1 MADPRDT
8 QLSFLGSTKAKPP
21 NPPEPPDPSGPA
33 DPPDPPG
40 PPDPPDPPA
49 LDSDEVALHETTR
62 QRYLNYALSVITSRA
77 LPDIR
82 DGLKPVQRRILYAM
96 FHNLHL
102 APDGRFRKSAAVVGE
117 VMAKY
122 HPHGDQAIYDAMVR
136 MAQSFSLRYPLVDG
150 HGNFGS
156 LDGDPPAAM
165 RYTEAK
171 LQRLSLDLLSE
182 LKKKVVDT
190 RDTYDGSN
198 VEPVVLPAQVPQ
210 LLINGSTGIAVGM
223 ATNIPPHNLGEVV
236 GALVALI
243 DDPDLELEE
252 IMEMVPGPDFPTG
265 CRIETGPED
274 MRTMYETGGGPVT
287 MAGEY
292 EVETIERRKFAVIK
306 SIPYGLKKG
315 DLISKIAE
323 LIVRKK
329 VPQIVDVRDES
340 TDDVRIVLEL
350 KGRANPE
357 VAMAYLYKH
366 TPLRCNFHV
375 NLTCLVPTDNPQV
388 AGPAKVDLKRI
399 LTAFLTFRMEV
410 VTRRFQFE
418 LDELEKRIHI
428 LEGFAKVFDALDVA
442 IRIIRQSEDKRDA
455 SLKLQARFDLD
466 EIQAEAVLET
476 KLYKLARMEVQA
488 IIDELE
494 AKQAEADR
502 IRMILSSEGMRWEV
516 IRSELE
522 SLRARYADDRRSK
535 LERAATVEAFDPEAY
550 IVRENA
556 WVIVTRDGW
565 IKRQRGWSDVS
576 AIRAREDDEVRWL
589 MRGSTRE
596 CVALFTDLGACYVM
610 RIADVPATT
619 GYGEPVQRF
628 FSFADGEKVV
638 GAVVTD
644 PRSLP
649 EAPEGAEDLGWP
661 LMLAVTRK
669 GKCLRF
675 PLAPHAT
682 PSTKSGRRY
691 ARLAKRGDG
700 VVAVVVTVG
709 HENVCLASHKARCL
723 IFPVDE
729 VNVLSGAGK
738 GVQAI
743 KLGDGDYVL
752 GYDLAT
758 AARQGCEVETNRGAG
773 IIVRTTKYEVT
784 RRGGRGRQ
792 MLKRGTLTKWVQGP
806 VQPVSWGEDSEE
818 LEEYA
823 EEDERE
829 QE

>member
-1 MADPRDT
+1 MADNPDS
-8 QLSFLGSTKAKPP
+8 QLSLLGSRQAP
-21 NPPEPPDPSGPA
+21 PA
-33 DPPDPPG
+33 DPPDPP
-40 PPDPPDPPA
+40 DPPE
-49 LDSDEVALHETTR
+49 LGTDEVALHETTR

-182 LKKKVVDT
+182 LKKKVVDV
-190 RDTYDGSN
+190 RDTYDGSTE
-198 VEPVVLPAQVPQ
+198 EPVVLPAQVPQ

-236 GALVALI
+236 EALVALI
-243 DDPDLELEE
+243 DDPDLELDE
-252 IMEMVPGPDFPTG
+252 IMEIVPGPDFPTG
-265 CRIETGPED
+265 CRIETGSKA
-274 MRTMYETGGGPVT
+274 MRSMYETGGGPVI

-292 EVETIERRKFAVIK
+292 EVEVIDRRKYAVIT
-306 SIPYGLKKG
+306 SIPYGLKKA
-315 DLISKIAE
+315 DLIGKIAE

-329 VPQIVDVRDES
+329 VPQIVDIRDES

-366 TPLRCNFHV
+366 TPLRSNFHV

-388 AGPAKVDLKRI
+388 AGPAKVDLKTV

-410 VTRRFQFE
+410 VTRRFEFE
-418 LDELEKRIHI
+418 LAELERRIHI

-442 IRIIRQSEDKRDA
+442 IRIIRESEDKRDA
-455 SLKLQARFDLD
+455 SMRLQERFDLD

-476 KLYKLARMEVQA
+476 KLYKLARMEIQA
-488 IIDELE
+488 ILDELE

-522 SLRARYADDRRSK
+522 SIRSRYADDRRSK

-565 IKRQRGWSDVS
+565 IKRQRGWKDVS

-596 CVALFTDLGACYVM
+596 CVALFTDMGACYVM

-628 FSFADGEKVV
+628 FNFADGEKVI
-638 GAVVTD
+638 GAAVTD
-644 PRSLP
+644 ARSPP
-649 EAPEGAEDLGWP
+649 EPPEGA
-661 LMLAVTRK
+661 
-669 GKCLRF
+669 
-675 PLAPHAT
+675 
-682 PSTKSGRRY
+682 
-691 ARLAKRGDG
+691 
-700 VVAVVVTVG
+700 
-709 HENVCLASHKARCL
+709 
-723 IFPVDE
+723 
-729 VNVLSGAGK
+729 
-738 GVQAI
+738 
-743 KLGDGDYVL
+743 
-752 GYDLAT
+752 
-758 AARQGCEVETNRGAG
+758 
-773 IIVRTTKYEVT
+773 
-784 RRGGRGRQ
+784 
-792 MLKRGTLTKWVQGP
+792 
-806 VQPVSWGEDSEE
+806 
-818 LEEYA
+818 
-823 EEDERE
+823 
-829 QE
+829 